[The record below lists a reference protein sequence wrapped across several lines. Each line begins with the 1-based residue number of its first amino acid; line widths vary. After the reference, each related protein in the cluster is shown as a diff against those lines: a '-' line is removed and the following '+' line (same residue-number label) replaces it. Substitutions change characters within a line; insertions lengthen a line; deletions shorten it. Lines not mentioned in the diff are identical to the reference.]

1 MECKFFLWIPAW
13 KKIISEKFDS
23 AGNKT
28 AASCVL
34 FLQGEGNSPKLVRS
48 AQKEEERMKKFL
60 AGLVSL
66 LMLSTAFAE
75 PTITHLGYTAY
86 LGSSNELYLQDPTGT
101 VRVLRY
107 PIADI
112 LSITDTVV
120 YCRAQ
125 DGKLLSIA
133 LDGSQSLIIAEAPT
147 DEQVDALTAKSNYTL
162 TDGVLRSG
170 ATIVDTSVLAF
181 CDLADEQT
189 TTAPDELLYLKQNTT
204 NTAAL
209 MVRTENVATA
219 RTLAILSITA
229 PVLSMTANGENI
241 TIVASD
247 HSVTVYNRVAL
258 TTTNYPATSELTE
271 KASAIGSELFRYAP
285 AESFGWNV
293 EISAGLP
300 AIEVVTDR
308 GNVSVA
314 TATPAPATARP
325 TATVRP
331 TATPRPTAT
340 ATAAS
345 EYTRLNYGSKGTA
358 VRKLQNRLS
367 KLGYPVGKV
376 DGVWGDD
383 TQFAV
388 NLFQSAIG
396 YTEHRYA
403 SAAMQEKLYSKK
415 APVYDPY
422 MPLKEGKKGTP
433 VKLMQQRL
441 FDLGYFTTN
450 DVEKEVDGVY
460 GKRTTEAIKLFQ
472 TVCGYEEKKITGV
485 ADADT
490 LMLLFDEKAPVNPGN
505 VPPTPTSPVVIIT
518 PTPTNVP
525 TNEPTATPNLPA
537 EPTEVPTAT
546 PAPTDVPTA
555 TPNLPTEPT
564 EVPTATPAP
573 TEVPTA
579 TPAPTEAPTATP
591 APTDTV
597 EVNTPEPQ
605 PSETVTE

>member
-1 MECKFFLWIPAW
+1 
-13 KKIISEKFDS
+13 
-23 AGNKT
+23 
-28 AASCVL
+28 
-34 FLQGEGNSPKLVRS
+34 
-48 AQKEEERMKKFL
+48 MKKFL

-107 PIADI
+107 PIANI

-147 DEQVDALTAKSNYTL
+147 DEQVNALTAKSSYTL
-162 TDGVLRSG
+162 TDGVLRNG
-170 ATIVDTSVLAF
+170 ATIVDTGVLAF

-219 RTLAILSITA
+219 RTLAILGITA

-293 EISAGLP
+293 EISTGLP

-314 TATPAPATARP
+314 TATPAPATAMPTATARP

-345 EYTRLNYGSKGTA
+345 EYTRLNYGSKGKA

-472 TVCGYEEKKITGV
+472 TICGYEEKKITGV

-525 TNEPTATPNLPA
+525 TATPNLPD

-555 TPNLPTEPT
+555 TPAPTD
-564 EVPTATPAP
+564 VPTATPAP

-591 APTDTV
+591 APTDVPTATPAPTEVPTATPAPTDTV
-597 EVNTPEPQ
+597 EVITPEPQ

>member
-1 MECKFFLWIPAW
+1 
-13 KKIISEKFDS
+13 
-23 AGNKT
+23 
-28 AASCVL
+28 
-34 FLQGEGNSPKLVRS
+34 
-48 AQKEEERMKKFL
+48 MKKFL

-147 DEQVDALTAKSNYTL
+147 DEQVYALTAKSSYTL
-162 TDGVLRSG
+162 TDGVLRNG
-170 ATIVDTSVLAF
+170 ATIVDTGVLAF

-219 RTLAILSITA
+219 RTLAILGITA

-314 TATPAPATARP
+314 TATPAPATAVP
-325 TATVRP
+325 TAT
-331 TATPRPTAT
+331 ARPTAT

-345 EYTRLNYGSKGTA
+345 EYTRLNYGSKGKA

-555 TPNLPTEPT
+555 TPNLPAEPT
-564 EVPTATPAP
+564 EVPTATPAPTEAPTATPAPTEAPTATPAPTEVP

-597 EVNTPEPQ
+597 EVITPEPQ

>member
-1 MECKFFLWIPAW
+1 
-13 KKIISEKFDS
+13 
-23 AGNKT
+23 
-28 AASCVL
+28 
-34 FLQGEGNSPKLVRS
+34 
-48 AQKEEERMKKFL
+48 MKKFL

-107 PIADI
+107 PIANI

-147 DEQVDALTAKSNYTL
+147 DEQVNALTAKSSYTL
-162 TDGVLRSG
+162 TDGVLRNG
-170 ATIVDTSVLAF
+170 ATIVDTGVLAF

-219 RTLAILSITA
+219 RTLAILGITA

-293 EISAGLP
+293 EISTGLP

-314 TATPAPATARP
+314 TATPAPATAMPTATARP
-325 TATVRP
+325 TATV
-331 TATPRPTAT
+331 RPTAT

-345 EYTRLNYGSKGTA
+345 EYTRLNYGSKGKA

-472 TVCGYEEKKITGV
+472 TICGYEEKKITGV

-505 VPPTPTSPVVIIT
+505 VSPTPTSPVVIIT

-525 TNEPTATPNLPA
+525 TNVPTATPNLPD
-537 EPTEVPTAT
+537 EPTEAPTAT
-546 PAPTDVPTA
+546 PAPTD
-555 TPNLPTEPT
+555 
-564 EVPTATPAP
+564 
-573 TEVPTA
+573 VPTA

-591 APTDTV
+591 APTEVPTATPALTEVPTEVPTATPTPTEAPTATPAPTDTV
-597 EVNTPEPQ
+597 EVITPEPQ

>member
-1 MECKFFLWIPAW
+1 
-13 KKIISEKFDS
+13 
-23 AGNKT
+23 
-28 AASCVL
+28 
-34 FLQGEGNSPKLVRS
+34 
-48 AQKEEERMKKFL
+48 MKKFL

-101 VRVLRY
+101 VRVLRH

-219 RTLAILSITA
+219 RTLAILGITA

-308 GNVSVA
+308 GNVFVA
-314 TATPAPATARP
+314 TATPAPATAVPTATARP

-345 EYTRLNYGSKGTA
+345 EYTRLNYGSKGKA

-403 SAAMQEKLYSKK
+403 SAAMQEKPYSKK
-415 APVYDPY
+415 APVYDPH
-422 MPLKEGKKGTP
+422 MPLKEGK
-433 VKLMQQRL
+433 
-441 FDLGYFTTN
+441 
-450 DVEKEVDGVY
+450 
-460 GKRTTEAIKLFQ
+460 KLFQ

-546 PAPTDVPTA
+546 PAPTEVPTA
-555 TPNLPTEPT
+555 TPAPT
-564 EVPTATPAP
+564 EVPTATPAS

-597 EVNTPEPQ
+597 EVITPEPQ